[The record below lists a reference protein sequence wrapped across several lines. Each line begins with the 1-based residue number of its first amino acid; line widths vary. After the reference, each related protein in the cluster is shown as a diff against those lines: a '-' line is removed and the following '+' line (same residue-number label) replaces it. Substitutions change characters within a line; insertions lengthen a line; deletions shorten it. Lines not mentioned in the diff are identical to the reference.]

1 MERKLYL
8 DKIIRKK
15 HNGMIKVI
23 TGIRRCG
30 KSYLLFNLFY
40 NYLKECG
47 VDDIHI
53 IKIALDDR
61 INIKLR
67 DPDELCSYVHA
78 KITDNK
84 MYYILLDEVQFV
96 KDFEDVLNSFLHIQ
110 NADTYVTGSNAK
122 FLSKDIITEFRGR
135 GDEVH
140 LFPLSF
146 SEFAKYSSGDKYS
159 LWKEYLNFGG
169 LPKLMEIE
177 SEEDKSN
184 YLKNIFTE
192 TYLKDILERN
202 DIRNSEELAELLDFL
217 ASSVGSLVTAKKLSD
232 TFKSVK
238 KINIH
243 PETVKNYLEYFED
256 SFLITKSRRYD
267 VKGKKYI
274 SSPQKY
280 YFTDV
285 GLRNARLNFRQF
297 EETHLMENV
306 IFNELL
312 IRGYNVDVGMVEEN
326 IMNKDK
332 TKTQRQLEIDFVC
345 NLVSKRLYIQSA
357 LSLLDKEK
365 LQQEERSLVKT
376 KDSFKKIIIAKD
388 NPTHYTEDGILI
400 LNLFDFLLNENSLD
414 QL

>member
-1 MERKLYL
+1 M
-8 DKIIRKK
+8 
-15 HNGMIKVI
+15 
-23 TGIRRCG
+23 
-30 KSYLLFNLFY
+30 
-40 NYLKECG
+40 
-47 VDDIHI
+47 
-53 IKIALDDR
+53 
-61 INIKLR
+61 
-67 DPDELCSYVHA
+67 
-78 KITDNK
+78 
-84 MYYILLDEVQFV
+84 
-96 KDFEDVLNSFLHIQ
+96 
-110 NADTYVTGSNAK
+110 
-122 FLSKDIITEFRGR
+122 
-135 GDEVH
+135 
-140 LFPLSF
+140 
-146 SEFAKYSSGDKYS
+146 
-159 LWKEYLNFGG
+159 
-169 LPKLMEIE
+169 
-177 SEEDKSN
+177 
-184 YLKNIFTE
+184 
-192 TYLKDILERN
+192 
-202 DIRNSEELAELLDFL
+202 
-217 ASSVGSLVTAKKLSD
+217 
-232 TFKSVK
+232 
-238 KINIH
+238 
-243 PETVKNYLEYFED
+243 
-256 SFLITKSRRYD
+256 ITKSRRYD

-357 LSLLDKEK
+357 LSLPDKEK

>member
-1 MERKLYL
+1 
-8 DKIIRKK
+8 
-15 HNGMIKVI
+15 
-23 TGIRRCG
+23 
-30 KSYLLFNLFY
+30 
-40 NYLKECG
+40 
-47 VDDIHI
+47 
-53 IKIALDDR
+53 
-61 INIKLR
+61 
-67 DPDELCSYVHA
+67 
-78 KITDNK
+78 
-84 MYYILLDEVQFV
+84 
-96 KDFEDVLNSFLHIQ
+96 
-110 NADTYVTGSNAK
+110 
-122 FLSKDIITEFRGR
+122 
-135 GDEVH
+135 
-140 LFPLSF
+140 
-146 SEFAKYSSGDKYS
+146 
-159 LWKEYLNFGG
+159 
-169 LPKLMEIE
+169 MEIE

-357 LSLLDKEK
+357 LSLPDKEK

-376 KDSFKKIIIAKD
+376 KDSESV
-388 NPTHYTEDGILI
+388 NS
-400 LNLFDFLLNENSLD
+400 FL
-414 QL
+414 